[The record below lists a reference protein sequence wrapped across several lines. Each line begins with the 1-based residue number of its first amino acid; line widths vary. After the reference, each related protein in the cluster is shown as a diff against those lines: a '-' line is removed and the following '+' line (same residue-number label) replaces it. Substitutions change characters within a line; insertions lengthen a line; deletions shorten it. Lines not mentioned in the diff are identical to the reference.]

1 MAWFNGFIRKQG
13 QLMLANDIYA
23 LFNTVILVLLPYTG
37 WLAASIIALVTLR
50 KSIKTGGLLVVAAVF
65 PNFMVLNSSLSVTGA
80 IVGSL
85 LSYFPCYLAAVALR
99 LSQQWRIV
107 SCVIFIQVLVVMF
120 FLHQFYPQFIMQ
132 QYAYLREALNQL
144 HFEETFFIFSKDATV
159 LQQTIFANYLLG
171 IQAAGVGLSACMS
184 LALARFIQSKL
195 YYPEGFKLEMRTLRA
210 SKIDLLLFI
219 VVLFA
224 AKQQYLIAIDMLPL
238 LLLFF
243 FMTGVSLWFDCM
255 SIRGMFAPMLILSVV
270 LGVFPHVMLLI
281 YVLVGSLDVLVNFR
295 LYLHSKVDTTIREVK

>member
-1 MAWFNGFIRKQG
+1 
-13 QLMLANDIYA
+13 MLANDIYA

-50 KSIKTGGLLVVAAVF
+50 KSIKTGGLLFVAAVF
-65 PNFMVLNSSLSVTGA
+65 SNFMVLNASLSMTGA
-80 IVGSL
+80 IVGCL
-85 LSYFPCYLAAVALR
+85 LSYLPCYLAAVALR

-107 SCVIFIQVLVVMF
+107 SCVLFIQILVAMC
-120 FLHQFYPQFIMQ
+120 FLHQLYPEFIMQ

-144 HFEETFFIFSKDATV
+144 HFEETFFMFSKDASV
-159 LQQTIFANYLLG
+159 LEQTIFANYLVG
-171 IQAAGVGLSACMS
+171 IQAAGVALSACMS

-210 SKIDLLLFI
+210 SKSDLLLLI
-219 VVLFA
+219 TVLFA

-270 LGVFPHVMLLI
+270 LGAFPHVMLPV

-295 LYLHSKVDTTIREVK
+295 LYLHNKVDTTIREVK